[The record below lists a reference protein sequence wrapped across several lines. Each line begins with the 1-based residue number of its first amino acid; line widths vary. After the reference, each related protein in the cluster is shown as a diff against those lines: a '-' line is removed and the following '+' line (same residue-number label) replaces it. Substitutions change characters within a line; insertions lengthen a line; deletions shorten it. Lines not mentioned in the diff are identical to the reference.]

1 MFSSLLGMGKRDQRT
16 LFFIDELESLEYL
29 PNLQDLLTKGRKSG
43 ASVWAGYQ
51 TFSQLVERYGINI
64 AETLLG
70 SMRSGI
76 VMGSSRLGKATL
88 EHMSRA
94 LGEIEGEIE
103 RRQGGILQSGPN
115 NRPRIETRTVRAVT
129 PTEISELRNLT
140 GYIYFLVIY
149 LSASSRLNM
158 CNTRVRTRFRASS

>member
-1 MFSSLLGMGKRDQRT
+1 

-51 TFSQLVERYGINI
+51 TYSQLIERYGINI

-76 VMGSSRLGKATL
+76 VMGSSRLGKETL
-88 EHMSRA
+88 EQMSRA
-94 LGEIEGEIE
+94 LGEIEGEVE
-103 RRQGGILQSGPN
+103 HKQGNPFQAGIG

-129 PTEISELRNLT
+129 PTEISELKNLLDT
-140 GYIYFLVIY
+140 SI
-149 LSASSRLNM
+149 SW
-158 CNTRVRTRFRASS
+158 